1 MTMELEIEYL
11 PVGALKPY
19 RKNARKH
26 SERDI
31 RAIMASI
38 RDCEFNDPI
47 GIWGPDNLIVEG
59 HGRLIAAQRL
69 GMETVPCIRLD
80 HLSDEQR
87 RAYALAHNR
96 TAELSAW
103 DSALTKEETAAL
115 WGKFDMEA
123 FGFDAVLKPKEEKK
137 DNGAEWFDRKEKDGD
152 STEGE
157 SPEYAE
163 FVDKFKGKKTTDDCY
178 TPENIYEAVAEWV
191 GKEFGIRRGDMVR
204 PFYPGGDYQRA
215 EYPEGSV
222 VVDNPPFSILAEII
236 RFYCESGVKF
246 FLFAPALTLF
256 QAAGDKAGVCYMPC
270 YATITYEN
278 GAGVNTSFVTNL
290 DEEYRIRSV
299 PDLWQA
305 IHAEEEKN
313 RKGRAKELPK
323 YAYPDEV
330 VTAVM
335 CGRWAKYGIEFR
347 VRPEECFMIR
357 EFDEMKG
364 SGKAIFGNGYLL
376 NEKKAAERAAAER
389 AAAHRWELSERE
401 KAIVRGLNR

>member
-19 RKNARKH
+19 KKNARKH

-80 HLSDEQR
+80 HL
-87 RAYALAHNR
+87 
-96 TAELSAW
+96 
-103 DSALTKEETAAL
+103 
-115 WGKFDMEA
+115 
-123 FGFDAVLKPKEEKK
+123 FDAVLKPKEEKK
-137 DNGAEWFDRKEKDGD
+137 DNGAEWFDRKEKNGD

-246 FLFAPALTLF
+246 FLFAQALTLF

-305 IHAEEEKN
+305 IHEQEEKN
-313 RKGRAKELPK
+313 RKERAKKLPK

-357 EFDEMKG
+357 ELDEMKG
-364 SGKAIFGNGYLL
+364 SGKSIFGNGYLL
-376 NEKKAAERAAAER
+376 N
-389 AAAHRWELSERE
+389 
-401 KAIVRGLNR
+401 